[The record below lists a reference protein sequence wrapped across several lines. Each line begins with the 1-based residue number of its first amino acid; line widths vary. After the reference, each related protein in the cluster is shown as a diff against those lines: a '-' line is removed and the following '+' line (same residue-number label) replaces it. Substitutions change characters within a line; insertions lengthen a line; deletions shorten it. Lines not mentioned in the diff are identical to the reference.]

1 MEELGE
7 QARGVSSRHGRRW
20 VGGGRHGRRDVG
32 GRWMW
37 DEESRS
43 GGASEASVVL
53 GWSGGE
59 GWRDG

>member
-1 MEELGE
+1 
-7 QARGVSSRHGRRW
+7 
-20 VGGGRHGRRDVG
+20 
-32 GRWMW
+32 MW

-53 GWSGGE
+53 GWSEGE